1 MRELGNALEA
11 AVALNRTGMV
21 TPEDLPPK
29 VRVGEGDGNR
39 LEYAFRDLPSL
50 EELEKRYLAHLI
62 KLTGDNKSQV
72 AAIMGVDRKTVY
84 RLAEKYKLST

>member
-1 MRELGNALEA
+1 M
-11 AVALNRTGMV
+11 
-21 TPEDLPPK
+21 
-29 VRVGEGDGNR
+29 VGEGDGNR